1 MFPPRIPTGSLRENA
16 QYPRHTLGIRYTTGH
31 FSRHGIDRGTR
42 CQAPYG
48 VLRDAAPISIVVSL
62 PYRLLASI
70 GRKLRPA
77 KMLGMQIAHLLASH
91 YTHQLTAEPKI
102 VRPGISSELETQP
115 DLSRVE
121 VSARGPIAGLRHA
134 MALSI
139 YEIFR
144 STALHI
150 A

>member
-1 MFPPRIPTGSLRENA
+1 MS
-16 QYPRHTLGIRYTTGH
+16 
-31 FSRHGIDRGTR
+31 S
-42 CQAPYG
+42 PYG
-48 VLRDAAPISIVVSL
+48 VLRDAAPISILVGL

-91 YTHQLTAEPKI
+91 YTHQLTAQPKI
-102 VRPGISSELETQP
+102 VRPGISSELETQL

-121 VSARGPIAGLRHA
+121 VSARARIAGLRHA

-139 YEIFR
+139 YEILR
-144 STALHI
+144 GTALHI